1 MVTCTMLIE
10 KGRLL
15 FVFFYYLYF
24 HRIKPVLLQ
33 IANIKQWMHCNWCLQ
48 CILSIV
54 KQRRSEYA
62 NVLHRR
68 TCWTNKLDMGWHYT
82 PYVTPY
88 FIQFTLTYFKSTL
101 RLFSFIMSVL
111 PFYIVC
117 QIKN

>member
-1 MVTCTMLIE
+1 MQMYYIE
-10 KGRLL
+10 EHAGP
-15 FVFFYYLYF
+15 
-24 HRIKPVLLQ
+24 I
-33 IANIKQWMHCNWCLQ
+33 
-48 CILSIV
+48 S
-54 KQRRSEYA
+54 
-62 NVLHRR
+62 
-68 TCWTNKLDMGWHYT
+68 WTWGGMHYT